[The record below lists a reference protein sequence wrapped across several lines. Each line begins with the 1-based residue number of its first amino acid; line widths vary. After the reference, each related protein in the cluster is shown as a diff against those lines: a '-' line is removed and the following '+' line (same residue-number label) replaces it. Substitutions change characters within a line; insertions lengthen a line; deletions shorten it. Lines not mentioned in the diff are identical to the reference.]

1 MIAPVQG
8 KVGQPVTFEGYAD
21 DYGSHIVA
29 LEFSLDGGT
38 TWARQDV
45 SASDPNLM
53 VHWTYAYTPQQEGI
67 YQLKVRPSPNF
78 TWKPDRR
85 PHTFRPTRPQ
95 PKASRHWDCWDIPC
109 PRRGSPEPRLLQ

>member
-53 VHWTYAYTPQQEGI
+53 VHWTYAYTPQKEGI
-67 YQLKVRPSPNF
+67 YQLKVRSVTEDGRTSPLAAVAEL
-78 TWKPDRR
+78 
-85 PHTFRPTRPQ
+85 HVE
-95 PKASRHWDCWDIPC
+95 A
-109 PRRGSPEPRLLQ
+109 

>member
-45 SASDPNLM
+45 SAS
-53 VHWTYAYTPQQEGI
+53 GI
-67 YQLKVRPSPNF
+67 
-78 TWKPDRR
+78 
-85 PHTFRPTRPQ
+85 PTSWSTGPM
-95 PKASRHWDCWDIPC
+95 PTHLSRKE
-109 PRRGSPEPRLLQ
+109 STS